1 MIPPFDMQTTQQQ
14 PEALPMGVP
23 LTYRKHTTVTAF
35 GRERDKEGVVVYYWV
50 KDAAGKRFKALA
62 NELAL

>member
-1 MIPPFDMQTTQQQ
+1 
-14 PEALPMGVP
+14 MGVP